1 MTTETNIMSSLDS
14 KVFLKAMGGPAP
26 TPDSRTSSFNEDDE
40 ERAPDYEAPPS
51 PALSSKR
58 FKVLDSEKE
67 DDIQPPSEEAP
78 TPSPRYEA
86 PSPTPSEDAP
96 LSPLLQKK
104 RLRDERINM
113 PPPKRKLPDLSSSSS
128 QYSSTYS
135 DDEESSASPSKKS
148 KPLPPLPP
156 KPNNAKAKKKPIPPP
171 RPPKSQINVKDQDI
185 SAKES
190 EKVEQEMMDS
200 PPKKR
205 GMQRFSDSS
214 PNLIMDVPP
223 SPDEY
228 IKLHETLCVMRDA
241 PSDVRKNKRD
251 LIMKMAKAFDIK
263 SSDNAVICEQVGE
276 FIKKTRVMNDIEK
289 HVLTC
294 TRLVN
299 EFDAERKKH
308 QSDVQATVQ
317 SEVDFLLN
325 LVKNVKP
332 RFQDPKVSAKQL
344 EEDLKS
350 FQICENLVRMARD
363 NLRRSSASTKNRRTM
378 TSDELQD
385 AQKRL
390 TAEAQKHSSKKPSV
404 QKPSVQKPKPTISPV
419 KTTPSQQQKP
429 GQSPTK
435 EEPFWLQI
443 LNILF
448 K

>member
-1 MTTETNIMSSLDS
+1 
-14 KVFLKAMGGPAP
+14 
-26 TPDSRTSSFNEDDE
+26 
-40 ERAPDYEAPPS
+40 
-51 PALSSKR
+51 
-58 FKVLDSEKE
+58 
-67 DDIQPPSEEAP
+67 
-78 TPSPRYEA
+78 
-86 PSPTPSEDAP
+86 
-96 LSPLLQKK
+96 
-104 RLRDERINM
+104 
-113 PPPKRKLPDLSSSSS
+113 
-128 QYSSTYS
+128 
-135 DDEESSASPSKKS
+135 
-148 KPLPPLPP
+148 
-156 KPNNAKAKKKPIPPP
+156 
-171 RPPKSQINVKDQDI
+171 
-185 SAKES
+185 
-190 EKVEQEMMDS
+190 
-200 PPKKR
+200 
-205 GMQRFSDSS
+205 
-214 PNLIMDVPP
+214 
-223 SPDEY
+223 
-228 IKLHETLCVMRDA
+228 
-241 PSDVRKNKRD
+241 
-251 LIMKMAKAFDIK
+251 
-263 SSDNAVICEQVGE
+263 
-276 FIKKTRVMNDIEK
+276 
-289 HVLTC
+289 
-294 TRLVN
+294 VN